1 MRNIFALRR
10 ELCLFMVLLAIQVSA
25 QVTRQPYLQMLTP
38 TSIEVRWNT
47 SDSTVG
53 TVNYGPSTE
62 TLTNTVI
69 ESESR
74 IFHKVP
80 ITGLTPDTKY
90 YYSID
95 TLSASEEQYFITS
108 PPDGNKGETRIWV
121 ISDFGQSSIGDNAAR
136 IFTVRRWKNFNND
149 SHHADFVLS
158 LGDQT
163 ENDTQEELQLT
174 YFDMLDE
181 VLPNSPLFTIEGNH
195 DNYDGFVNY
204 KKTFTLPANGEAGGY
219 PSNNQD
225 YYSFDYGNI
234 HVIGLSTEIDDIDG
248 TQLTWLQNDL
258 QNIDKDKTDW
268 LIACLHRPFHSG
280 GYHPTDKSSTA
291 QKQREYW
298 LKELE
303 DYGVD
308 LILQGHNA
316 IYERSYLI
324 DNLLGKTTD
333 LTEENIIDSGDGRED
348 GDGAYYKGSGLSPH
362 HGTIFIEVAPGG
374 NAVSNNSNYSIFSY
388 AFSGSSI
395 EGSVVVD
402 VDSSNRMDVYFL
414 CNKPDADINY
424 VWDYFTIIKSD
435 TVTTGSKA
443 VRDISDNYFIS
454 NYPNPFK
461 LSTQISYNLSQANYV
476 RVDIYD
482 MLGRSISTIEEG
494 FKEKGRHTI
503 EWSASD
509 DNGYKLPEGIYIA
522 QIHTGK
528 VIGNTKMMLLH

>member
-1 MRNIFALRR
+1 MRYIFLKAKGF
-10 ELCLFMVLLAIQVSA
+10 CLFLALLSIQLSA

-47 SDSTVG
+47 SDSTAG
-53 TVNYGPSTE
+53 KVNYGPSKD
-62 TLTNTVI
+62 TLPNAVD

-74 IFHKVP
+74 IFHKVT
-80 ITGLTPDTKY
+80 IEGLTPGTKY
-90 YYSID
+90 FYSID
-95 TLSASEEQYFITS
+95 TLGGSEEQYFITS
-108 PPDGNKGETRIWV
+108 PTAGNKGKTRIWV

-234 HVIGLSTEIDDIDG
+234 HVVGLSTEVDDING
-248 TQLTWLQNDL
+248 PQLTWLQNDL
-258 QNIDKDKTDW
+258 QNLDKDKTDW

-280 GYHPTDKSSTA
+280 GYHPTDQSSTA
-291 QKQREYW
+291 QKQRDFW

-324 DNLLGKTTD
+324 DNLIGKTTD
-333 LTEENIIDSGDGRED
+333 LTEANIIDSGDGRVN

-435 TVTTGSKA
+435 TITTESKTIK
-443 VRDISDNYFIS
+443 DFSDSYLIRNH
-454 NYPNPFK
+454 PNPFK
-461 LSTQISYNLSQANYV
+461 LSTQITYNLSQNNYV
-476 RVDIYD
+476 RIDIYD
-482 MLGRSISTIEEG
+482 LLGRNISTIEEG
-494 FKEKGRHTI
+494 FREKGRHTI
-503 EWSASD
+503 EWFARDES
-509 DNGYKLPEGIYIA
+509 GHKLPMGIYIA
-522 QIHTGK
+522 QIHAGEI
-528 VIGNTKMMLLH
+528 IGHAKMMLLH